1 MADALERIGPR
12 RHDVS
17 CGAMTTGLPSLAAHG
32 AGSCQRRARARNG
45 KGKMAPERSATQN
58 LSASRPG
65 ARWQGERGRLP
76 PSVHAL
82 QGKRRE

>member
-1 MADALERIGPR
+1 MADALGNSAPR

-17 CGAMTTGLPSLAAHG
+17 CGAMTAGLPSPAAHG
-32 AGSCQRRARARNG
+32 AGRRQRGASARDG
-45 KGKMAPERSATQN
+45 KKKMAPERSASQN
-58 LSASRPG
+58 PPALRSG
-65 ARWQGERGRLP
+65 ARWQSERGRLP